1 MQQSGKGL
9 LLGFDEFEKDME
21 SIIKEV
27 SDPEV
32 MHEML
37 EAMAKPIV
45 EDAKKR
51 AKGNGLKNGI
61 VSKWSNLRPTEIT
74 IGWTNDAF
82 YGRMLET
89 GYHHIGTG
97 QYIKMAH
104 IRPAYDAKID
114 EGKNAALDVF
124 RTNKY
129 YTK

>member
-1 MQQSGKGL
+1 MADL
-9 LLGFDEFEKDME
+9 TLGFDEFEKDME

-45 EDAKKR
+45 EEARRLVKADTGELKK
-51 AKGNGLKNGI
+51 GI
-61 VSKWSNLRPTEIT
+61 VSKWSNLRPTEIK
-74 IGWTNDAF
+74 IGWTNRAF
-82 YGRMLET
+82 YGKFLEN
-89 GYHHIGTG
+89 GYHHVGSG
-97 QYIKMAH
+97 KFYKMPH
-104 IRPAYDAKID
+104 IRPAYNSKID
-114 EGKNAALDVF
+114 EGIRAALDVF